1 MNKKAKMYLENI
13 TNGEKDFLE
22 DVDAVLLHFR
32 AEKAKIVAEASI
44 YKDEKKYSLP
54 KIDELKKTARQQLR
68 TAEARFRA
76 TIQKSREGLK
86 EELSAAIN
94 QPIPAGFAERLA
106 FYRQS
111 GMVPSRTEVEA
122 LLDLGQKSPLAVA
135 AVRKLLDDLEAPI
148 RLECRTIKQYEQ
160 DLQSLDQLA
169 AMPLVH
175 SGTDVHPELVEVLK
189 GEPRPTRTAGG
200 WRDIGER
207 WTDGVSLLLNGAAV
221 GQHLKQIEKNAD
233 AWSADITY
241 SLAERAAQ
249 ADAEAARKVA
259 ELTGDEYQP
268 QPDPP
273 SSTSIADRETNG
285 EALAR
290 ELGKQS
296 ADAVAALRAGHYVR

>member
-1 MNKKAKMYLENI
+1 MNKKTKMYLDSI
-13 TNGEKDFLE
+13 TNGEKDFVA
-22 DVDAVLLHFR
+22 DVDAVLLNFR
-32 AEKAKIVAEASI
+32 AEKAKIMAEAAI

-68 TAEARFRA
+68 TAEVKFRS
-76 TIQKSREGLK
+76 TIQKSRDGLK

-94 QPIPAGFAERLA
+94 QPIPAGFTERLA

-111 GMVPSRTEVEA
+111 GMVPTRTEVEA

-135 AVRKLLDDLEAPI
+135 AVQKLLDDLKAPI
-148 RLECRTIKQYEQ
+148 KVECRTIKQYEQ

-169 AMPLVH
+169 EMPLTH
-175 SGTDVHPELVEVLK
+175 SRTDVHPELVEVLR

-200 WRDIGER
+200 WRDVGER
-207 WTDGVSLLLNGAAV
+207 WTDSIDLLLNGTAV

-249 ADAEAARKVA
+249 DDEEAARKVA
-259 ELTGDEYQP
+259 ELTGAEYQP
-268 QPDPP
+268 EPDPP
-273 SSTSIADRETNG
+273 TSTSIADRETNG

-290 ELGKQS
+290 ELGRQS
-296 ADAVAALRAGHYVR
+296 ADAVAALKAAHYVR

>member
-1 MNKKAKMYLENI
+1 MNKKARFFVDGVKNAEQDY
-13 TNGEKDFLE
+13 LE
-22 DVDAVLLHFR
+22 DVDAILLHFR
-32 AEKAKIVAEASI
+32 AEKAKIMAEASI
-44 YKDEKKYSLP
+44 YKDEKKYALP

-68 TAEARFRA
+68 TAESKYRT

-86 EELSAAIN
+86 EELQTSIN
-94 QPIPAGFAERLA
+94 QPIPVGFTERLA

-111 GMVPSRTEVEA
+111 GMVPTRTEVEA

-135 AVRKLLDDLEAPI
+135 AVQKLLDDLKAPI
-148 RLECRTIKQYEQ
+148 KVECRTIKQYEQ

-169 AMPLVH
+169 EMPLTH

-207 WTDGVSLLLNGAAV
+207 WTDSIDLLLNGTAV

-249 ADAEAARKVA
+249 DDEEAARKVA

-273 SSTSIADRETNG
+273 SSTSIADREANG

-296 ADAVAALRAGHYVR
+296 ADAVAALRTGHYIR